1 MEPTPYPNEPVSGL
15 DAYARFVF
23 GIGRPTPSYLDAA
36 IAYIEKSWPGLAAEP
51 PLDDLE
57 RCRAMYVERSV
68 PGLTPRFRLRRRGVA
83 RVMAILADPES
94 AKESK
99 IARAVLVAMF
109 LLGAFPDGSVPGRDV
124 NKRLEYLP
132 PFARNALG
140 GLSEM
145 ARRGSGRGVTYEQMR
160 EAVYAVCAAGGS
172 ARADVIA
179 PASEIFYGV
188 RGVIRDPDPKYAFK
202 RLVRAGYIVEVAP
215 RLDVPETYLDLVPT
229 RRRFMFELERRSEM
243 SELGRHLLRR
253 KKGSTLR
260 SQRREGHRVSQ
271 FAAVR
276 IAEAMLLSA
285 APGEISAVAQEY
297 HISLTLRAGQH
308 TRLRVP
314 EGMVATRLDL
324 AAWRPERSR
333 YTPALTPTIWVE
345 LQRSRSRHDTTAAQS
360 HAHIAGVL
368 AERDYAAI
376 DLYFC
381 PDGARGDIKRVLR
394 GVLGPRQSKWWSL
407 RVGIVPLREALE
419 TAPWLA
425 PSYEPVPLLRWPD
438 EP

>member
-36 IAYIEKSWPGLAAEP
+36 IAYIAKSWPGLAAEP

-68 PGLTPRFRLRRRGVA
+68 PGLPPRFRLRKRGVA
-83 RVMAILADPES
+83 RVLAILADPES

-109 LLGAFPDGSVPGRDV
+109 LLGAFPDGSVLGRDV
-124 NKRLEYLP
+124 DKRLEYLP
-132 PFARNALG
+132 PFAKHALG
-140 GLSEM
+140 GLSEL
-145 ARRGSGRGVTYEQMR
+145 ARRGSGRGVTYDQMR
-160 EAVYAVCAAGGS
+160 EAVYAVCAAGGW

-179 PASEIFYGV
+179 PASEIFYGA

-202 RLVRAGYIVEVAP
+202 RLVRAGCIVEVAP
-215 RLDVPETYLDLVPT
+215 RLDVPETYLALVPT

-297 HISLTLRAGQH
+297 HISLALRAGQH

-345 LQRSRSRHDTTAAQS
+345 LQRSRALRQLGGAQG

-368 AERDYAAI
+368 AERDHAAI

-381 PDGARGDIKRVLR
+381 PDGARSDIKRALR
-394 GVLGPRQSKWWSL
+394 EVLGPRQSKWWSL

-419 TAPWLA
+419 MAPWLA

-438 EP
+438 EF

>member
-1 MEPTPYPNEPVSGL
+1 
-15 DAYARFVF
+15 
-23 GIGRPTPSYLDAA
+23 
-36 IAYIEKSWPGLAAEP
+36 
-51 PLDDLE
+51 
-57 RCRAMYVERSV
+57 
-68 PGLTPRFRLRRRGVA
+68 
-83 RVMAILADPES
+83 
-94 AKESK
+94 
-99 IARAVLVAMF
+99 
-109 LLGAFPDGSVPGRDV
+109 
-124 NKRLEYLP
+124 
-132 PFARNALG
+132 
-140 GLSEM
+140 
-145 ARRGSGRGVTYEQMR
+145 
-160 EAVYAVCAAGGS
+160 
-172 ARADVIA
+172 
-179 PASEIFYGV
+179 
-188 RGVIRDPDPKYAFK
+188 
-202 RLVRAGYIVEVAP
+202 
-215 RLDVPETYLDLVPT
+215 
-229 RRRFMFELERRSEM
+229 
-243 SELGRHLLRR
+243 
-253 KKGSTLR
+253 
-260 SQRREGHRVSQ
+260 VSQ

-297 HISLTLRAGQH
+297 HISLALRAGQH

-345 LQRSRSRHDTTAAQS
+345 LQRSRALRQVGGAQD

-381 PDGARGDIKRVLR
+381 PDGTRGDIRRALR